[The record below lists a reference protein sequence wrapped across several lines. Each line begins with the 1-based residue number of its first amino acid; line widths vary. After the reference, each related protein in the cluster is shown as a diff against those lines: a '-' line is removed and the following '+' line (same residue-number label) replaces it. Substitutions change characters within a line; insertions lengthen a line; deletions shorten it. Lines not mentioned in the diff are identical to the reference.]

1 MVLRAS
7 GSLMLLEFLESGF
20 GFTDANR
27 ELMSLPVL
35 IDYAPRDYENR
46 GLVGYGCRDRI
57 NFEDVVC
64 VMSPE

>member
-35 IDYAPRDYENR
+35 IDYAPVSYTHLTLPTILR
-46 GLVGYGCRDRI
+46 V
-57 NFEDVVC
+57 
-64 VMSPE
+64 